1 MYFSVSTHAGK
12 DCFWEGNKYLYYFL
26 YYQYRELVSRR
37 EARRA
42 RRAAMLKRRTA
53 AAAER
58 MRVISRLAAA
68 GDEFGTHDS
77 DWDAYKRLVETL
89 EQ

>member
-1 MYFSVSTHAGK
+1 MG
-12 DCFWEGNKYLYYFL
+12 
-26 YYQYRELVSRR
+26 RR

-42 RRAAMLKRRTA
+42 RRADMARRRTA

-68 GDEFGTHDS
+68 GDEFGTQDS
-77 DWDAYKRLVETL
+77 DWDAYKR
-89 EQ
+89 

>member
-1 MYFSVSTHAGK
+1 
-12 DCFWEGNKYLYYFL
+12 L
-26 YYQYRELVSRR
+26 QYREVVSRR

-42 RRAAMLKRRTA
+42 RRAAMVRRRTA

-68 GDEFGTHDS
+68 GDDFGNQDS
-77 DWDAYKRLVETL
+77 DWDAYKRSVPSPFPIIPLV
-89 EQ
+89 